1 MRRARIVLLIALS
14 AAAAMLVS
22 CSGAAYETIMT
33 WLGFDMKDYESE
45 QMVRRVSEDENAYA
59 EITRII
65 GILTLDNAAITPF
78 ESPRGASSGNRDAIL
93 NYMLGTGYA
102 AYSGN
107 SELLADAVEEYPQY
121 NITTLIPEKDYESAV
136 YRNFGGDE
144 SVTHESGVR
153 YTYLPRVHA
162 YTTTGQPLTV
172 TVTLTV
178 DSCVETEHTYRDGFT
193 LTDESGESR
202 SYNSMFMKREDETI
216 YMRFLRESE
225 K

>member
-1 MRRARIVLLIALS
+1 MKRAGVMLILTLS
-14 AAAAMLVS
+14 AVAAMLVS
-22 CSGAAYETIMT
+22 CSGGAYNTVMT

-45 QMVRRVSEDENAYA
+45 PMVRRVTEDDSAYG

-65 GILTLDNAAITPF
+65 SMLTTDSVVISPF

-107 SELLADAVEEYPQY
+107 SELLASAAEEYPQY

-144 SVTHESGVR
+144 SVTHGDSIR
-153 YTYLPRVHA
+153 YTYLPRVRA
-162 YTTTGQPLTV
+162 YTTTGQPITV
-172 TVTLTV
+172 SVTLTV
-178 DSCVETEHTYRDGFT
+178 TSCIETEHTYRVSFS
-193 LTDESGESR
+193 LTDSTGETR
-202 SYNSMFMKREDETI
+202 RYTSMFMKREDETI
-216 YMRFLRESE
+216 YMRFLRAPEE
-225 K
+225 